1 MAHKPKTKH
10 KAKRSAKKRSGLI
23 VGTKSGRNKKAHK
36 RSGMGNAFDTFKG
49 AFLAAAAMRA
59 GSGFVGYIARTN
71 NMGQD
76 LPKMKVAFPA
86 AILGLS
92 WGGVIQSRDIFV
104 ASTQAT
110 VDALVDNTEFL
121 REGFDFKWLDKK
133 PTGTPK
139 PDKGL
144 TIRQLAQR
152 AQIPRTTYSGYS
164 QENPLSSQMADRGLS
179 YKR

>member
-1 MAHKPKTKH
+1 MAKAKKKH
-10 KAKRSAKKRSGLI
+10 KKRTAKKRGGLIVGKKSGHRRKAKKRSGI
-23 VGTKSGRNKKAHK
+23 
-36 RSGMGNAFDTFKG
+36 GNAFDTFKG

-76 LPKMKVAFPA
+76 LPKMKIAFPA
-86 AILGLS
+86 AVLGLS

-110 VDALVDNTEFL
+110 VDAIVDNTQIVKDV
-121 REGFDFKWLDKK
+121 FDFKWLDKK
-133 PTGTPK
+133 PAGPK

-152 AQIPRTTYSGYS
+152 AQIPRTTYSGYT
-164 QENPLSSQMADRGLS
+164 QENPLVSQMADRGLS

>member
-1 MAHKPKTKH
+1 MSKKRKTKH
-10 KAKRSAKKRSGLI
+10 KPKRSAKKRSGLV
-23 VGTKSGRNKKAHK
+23 VGTKSGRGKKARK

-49 AFLAAAAMRA
+49 AFVAAAAMRA

-71 NMGQD
+71 NMGND
-76 LPKMKVAFPA
+76 LPKMKIAFPA
-86 AILGLS
+86 AVLGLS

-121 REGFDFKWLDKK
+121 KDGFDFKWLDKK
-133 PTGTPK
+133 PAGPK

-152 AQIPRTTYSGYS
+152 AQLPRTTYSGYS

>member
-1 MAHKPKTKH
+1 MAHKRKTKH

-23 VGTKSGRNKKAHK
+23 VGTKSGHRKKAKK

-71 NMGQD
+71 NMGND
-76 LPKMKVAFPA
+76 LPKMKIAFPA
-86 AILGLS
+86 AVLGLS

-121 REGFDFKWLDKK
+121 KDGFDFKWLDKK
-133 PTGTPK
+133 PGGAAPV
-139 PDKGL
+139 KGL
-144 TIRQLAQR
+144 TVRQLAQR
-152 AQIPRTTYSGYS
+152 AQLPRTTYSGYT
-164 QENPLSSQMADRGLS
+164 QENPLVSQMADRGLS

>member
-1 MAHKPKTKH
+1 MLNFLKPKKP
-10 KAKRSAKKRSGLI
+10 KKKPRAKKRSGLV
-23 VGTKSGRNKKAHK
+23 VGKKSGHSKKARK

-71 NMGQD
+71 NMGND
-76 LPKMKVAFPA
+76 LPKMKIAFPA
-86 AILGLS
+86 AVLGLS

-110 VDALVDNTEFL
+110 VDALVDNTAFL
-121 REGFDFKWLDKK
+121 KDGFDFKWLDKK
-133 PTGTPK
+133 QGGAAPV
-139 PDKGL
+139 KGL
-144 TIRQLAQR
+144 TVRQLAQR
-152 AQIPRTTYSGYS
+152 AQIPQTTYSGYT
-164 QENPLSSQMADRGLS
+164 QENPLVSQMADRGLS